1 MSGRTV
7 LFTAFALGLA
17 VPASAGTVQHVTA
30 EHPSLALGHATAV
43 TVTGTNPCGAAHI
56 NWGDG
61 TAITYAITGLPTTQS
76 HTYAKADRYMIVARG
91 MGNCDGDASTTVE
104 ITGPPPPE
112 PTRGSIGSVQ
122 VSPSPAIVRQPVT
135 IAVDGRSP
143 CSFVIEYGDG
153 NKQDFSG
160 GLPKRVTHSYARADR
175 YMIVARGMGNCD
187 GEPSTIVEITDPR
200 PPRPPEP
207 TAGSIKTV
215 QFSPSPAIVR
225 QPVTFAVDG
234 RGPCSFVV
242 DYGDGNQQD
251 FSGVLPKRIEH
262 TYGVAG
268 TYRVIVGPVAPCTG
282 KFTETLN
289 VLARGGTSIR
299 GITVTPAPA
308 EARQSVTI
316 TVIGSGT
323 CGYTIAFGD
332 GNTEERTKPLP
343 DRVAHVYSAADTYTI
358 TVQATSGCTGSAR
371 RALTVFGSLIP
382 HP

>member
-1 MSGRTV
+1 MSGRAV

-17 VPASAGTVQHVTA
+17 VPASAGTVQHVTVA
-30 EHPSLALGHATAV
+30 HPSVGVGQAVTA

-61 TAITYAITGLPTTQS
+61 TAITYAITGLPVTQS
-76 HTYAKADRYMIVARG
+76 HPYDKAGRYTIIARG
-91 MGNCDGDASTTVE
+91 MGNCDGEANTSVE
-104 ITGPPPPE
+104 ITGPPPPPE
-112 PTRGSIGSVQ
+112 PRGSIASVQ

-135 IAVDGRSP
+135 IGVDGRGP

-153 NKQDFSG
+153 TKQDFSG
-160 GLPKRVTHSYARADR
+160 ALPKRVTHSYVRADR
-175 YMIVARGMGNCD
+175 YMIVARGTGNCD
-187 GEPSTIVEITDPR
+187 GEPSTIVEITG
-200 PPRPPEP
+200 PPPPPEP

-225 QPVTFAVDG
+225 QPVTLAIDG
-234 RGPCSFVV
+234 QGPCSFVV
-242 DYGDGNQQD
+242 EYGDGNQQD
-251 FSGVLPKRIEH
+251 FTGVLPKRIEH
-262 TYGVAG
+262 TYSVPG

-282 KFTETLN
+282 KFTDTLN
-289 VLARGGTSIR
+289 VLPRGGTSIR
-299 GITVTPAPA
+299 GITVSPAPA

-343 DRVAHVYSAADTYTI
+343 DRVAHVYSAPDTYTI